1 MKFQDF
7 EINWNQKLGSGYIS
21 DVYLCTNK
29 LTKQQF
35 AIKIINL
42 ENISSEEMINL
53 KREV

>member
-7 EINWNQKLGSGYIS
+7 QINWNKKLGSGYIS
-21 DVYLCTNK
+21 DVYLCHNKTNN
-29 LTKQQF
+29 QQY

-42 ENISSEEMINL
+42 SNISSEEMINL